1 MERSK
6 ALTALSALAHDTR
19 LDLVRLLVPHGDA
32 GMTAGE
38 IARHLGLG
46 PSRLSFHLS
55 ALEQAGL
62 IRSRKLARNVIYSVD
77 AAGLGRMMAYLL
89 NDCCLDHP
97 EIRAACAGAPAGQ
110 FPPAVGMAKT

>member
-1 MERSK
+1 
-6 ALTALSALAHDTR
+6 
-19 LDLVRLLVPHGDA
+19 
-32 GMTAGE
+32 MTAGE

-77 AAGLGRMMAYLL
+77 AAGLGRMMSYLL

-97 EIRAACAGAPAGQ
+97 EIRAACTCAPAPAGQ
-110 FPPAVGMAKT
+110 FPSAVGMAKT